1 MVGFSDRSA
10 ATDLEL
16 LQGSLGDPEAFG
28 VFYRRHADAVLRYCH
43 LRTGCPET
51 AADLTAEV
59 FAAAFA
65 RRSSFRD
72 EGRPARNWLYG
83 IAGRQIGLYARR
95 QRVSL
100 KYRRKLGME
109 RTALDADA
117 IERLEAVSTPG
128 CCGGCWGRPW
138 WRCPSGSG
146 RRCGCGW
153 WTSCPTARWP
163 GGWGAAR
170 GRPGCGC
177 AGPWVC

>member
-1 MVGFSDRSA
+1 M
-10 ATDLEL
+10 
-16 LQGSLGDPEAFG
+16 
-28 VFYRRHADAVLRYCH
+28 LRYCH

-109 RTALDADA
+109 RTALDANA
-117 IERLEAVSTPG
+117 IERLEARLDAGALRRALGDALVALPERQREALWLRVVDELPYGEVARRLG
-128 CCGGCWGRPW
+128 C
-138 WRCPSGSG
+138 SE
-146 RRCGCGW
+146 
-153 WTSCPTARWP
+153 
-163 GGWGAAR
+163 GAAR
-170 GRPGCGC
+170 VR
-177 AGPWVC
+177 VCRALGVLSEHVDLTRLEGA